1 MNKDIIFK
9 KILYIACIVIA
20 ILVVILN
27 AIDLLNLVSI
37 NSKITTILLD
47 TEMIIL
53 GILSWKENKIVSII
67 CIVLAIILIIFTLI

>member
-53 GILSWKENKIVSII
+53 GILSWKENKIISII
-67 CIVLAIILIIFTLI
+67 CIVLSIILIVFTLI

>member
-67 CIVLAIILIIFTLI
+67 CIVLSIILIVFTLI

>member
-27 AIDLLNLVSI
+27 AIDFLNIVSI